1 MAKKYD
7 EGIKVIPRTLSRINR
22 YKASLDAHRI
32 FVFYFKIAWLH
43 LMAGDPSSSIKYLHK
58 IMHTQMGNLR
68 EDIQVYA
75 RLAFLLAHYDQGN
88 YDLMDY
94 LIRDVKKFI
103 QKSEHVS
110 TIQDEVLA
118 FFSKLSKTAL
128 NDRKQVF
135 ETFLGVMTD
144 LKKDPYEVRGFL
156 YLDIIPWLEK
166 HLQ

>member
-1 MAKKYD
+1 M
-7 EGIKVIPRTLSRINR
+7 
-22 YKASLDAHRI
+22 
-32 FVFYFKIAWLH
+32 AWLH
-43 LMAGDPSSSIKYLHK
+43 LMADDPSSAIKYLHK

-88 YDLMDY
+88 FDLMDY

-103 QKSEHVS
+103 QKSDHVS
-110 TIQDEVLA
+110 TIQDEVVR
-118 FFSKLSKTAL
+118 FFTKLSRTPL
-128 NDRKQVF
+128 SERKQVF
-135 ETFLGVMTD
+135 ESFLIDMKA

-166 HLQ
+166 HLS